1 MFSFTPGFLQKI
13 EVNEQMSTGGGFF
26 CFGVNFCNVVT
37 IFFGGLFG
45 DSLSDKYWSK
55 KKWKNK
61 QNWVFFFFGV
71 GVSVNLKEFGKIC
84 YTFHTKKYF
93 ANFRTQV
100 TKTFG
105 KF

>member
-1 MFSFTPGFLQKI
+1 M
-13 EVNEQMSTGGGFF
+13 
-26 CFGVNFCNVVT
+26 VT

-61 QNWVFFFFGV
+61 QNWFFLFFFFGV
-71 GVSVNLKEFGKIC
+71 VGVNLKNLE
-84 YTFHTKKYF
+84 KYATLSIPKTIL
-93 ANFRTQV
+93 ANFGTQV

-105 KF
+105 KFWI